1 MRKRKRG
8 RAGRALPR
16 WDEYFEKWEGG
27 GRRFRRQWTRD
38 DSGSGLVEWV
48 EAPMNVHLFFFF

>member
-1 MRKRKRG
+1 MMKRKRG

-27 GRRFRRQWTRD
+27 GRRHRATAPETI
-38 DSGSGLVEWV
+38 VEV
-48 EAPMNVHLFFFF
+48 D